1 MIDTATVWKNEEIAV
16 FRLRALYR
24 TRGYSPYK
32 MSKFEE
38 YDLYARNKQ
47 FLVSENIITFTDTN
61 GKLMAL
67 KPDVTLSIIKNG
79 KDVEGAVQ
87 KVYYDENVY
96 RVSKGT
102 RAFGELTQV
111 GLECIGDVDDYA
123 VTEVLTLASESLAQI
138 SPDYVL
144 DISDL
149 DLLGAVLDEL
159 CVSESAKAEL
169 LHCIGEK
176 NMHGI
181 GEIAARESVSEE
193 RLEKLRELLAIN
205 GAPAEAVE
213 ALYRLLP
220 ENKREIDRLARV
232 SAALSDAASEGRVR
246 VDFSVVN
253 DMSYYNGI
261 VFKGF
266 INGVPAGVLSGGQYD
281 GLMQKMGRRSKAIG
295 FAVYLDLLERFG
307 DRPHAYDVDAVL
319 LYDESADPAVLC
331 REAQELIAK
340 GLRVTVVRSL
350 PEDIKYKQLFSL
362 QNGEVKVLEAN
373 A

>member
-1 MIDTATVWKNEEIAV
+1 MINNETVWKNEEIAV
-16 FRLRALYR
+16 FRLRTLYR
-24 TRGYSPYK
+24 NRGYNPYK

-47 FLVSENIITFTDTN
+47 FLVSESIITFTDTN

-79 KDVEGAVQ
+79 KDEAGALQ

-123 VTEVLTLASESLAQI
+123 VAEVLSLAAESLAEI
-138 SPDYVL
+138 SSDYVL

-149 DLLGAVLDEL
+149 DLLGAVLDTLEL
-159 CVSESAKAEL
+159 SPTAKSEM
-169 LHCIGEK
+169 LHRIGEK
-176 NMHGI
+176 NMHGVA
-181 GEIAARESVSEE
+181 EIAVREGVCDSAT
-193 RLEKLRELLAIN
+193 EKLRALLSVQGEPASAI
-205 GAPAEAVE
+205 A
-213 ALYRLLP
+213 ALREILP
-220 ENKREIDRLARV
+220 ENTVEIDRLARV
-232 SAALSDAASEGRVR
+232 TAALSREAKAGRVR
-246 VDFSVVN
+246 IDFSVVN
-253 DMSYYNGI
+253 DMTYYNGI

-281 GLMQKMGRRSKAIG
+281 GLMQKMGRSGKAIG

-307 DRPHAYDVDAVL
+307 DRPHAYDVDTVL
-319 LYDESADPAVLC
+319 LYDDSADPAALC
-331 REAQELIAK
+331 RAAQALIAQNK
-340 GLRVTVVRSL
+340 RITVLKNVPCEL
-350 PEDIKYKQLFSL
+350 KYKELL
-362 QNGEVKVLEAN
+362 CWKEGEVTAHETN